1 MRANTRSTSGA
12 LLMLVI
18 IPLFAGLLACM
29 PEHVPLGDP
38 ERARIR
44 PEMSGVWYTG
54 DSDELLGQVV
64 VLQPWDKRTWLLLN
78 ILMEQPDDDELY
90 DLATY
95 DGLVRW
101 LADGRAQDEEVPL
114 AAILYKAWLTK
125 IGGETFMTW
134 EIRGLPN
141 EDRSHDAGLLDP
153 WWRWDFRVT
162 GLDGDAMV
170 LHLLDDDFPPLKEA
184 PRTRRGWEKVIRK
197 HAKDDALYLED
208 AASFRRV
215 DPEHEDLLA
224 DLIAQT
230 LVGEL

>member
-1 MRANTRSTSGA
+1 MRANIRSTSGA

-64 VLQPWDKRTWLLLN
+64 VLQPWDKRTWLIVN
-78 ILMEQPDDDELY
+78 ILVEQPEDDELY

-153 WWRWDFRVT
+153 WWWWDFRVT

-208 AASFRRV
+208 AASFRRI

>member
-1 MRANTRSTSGA
+1 MRANIRSTSGA

-64 VLQPWDKRTWLLLN
+64 VLQPWDKRTWLIVN
-78 ILMEQPDDDELY
+78 ILVEQPEDDELY

-153 WWRWDFRVT
+153 WWWWDFRVT